1 MDTKHV
7 SLRINSTFYD
17 MFGEYLLFIKEVFP
31 EVKKICENHNIKVT
45 YNDVAFSVP
54 EAEYTPNII
63 LQDLRYID
71 ADRTIFICFRAQK
84 TGWRPCPQDI
94 DRITLNEYP
103 ELVDFIGNVSI
114 TELAI
119 MHALKPFDKYIDG
132 ELTQLPP
139 VNHALFYFRKPGYL
153 DEITNSQNEHY
164 TNKSNGVNEYVLDM
178 EIAKAKDLIFD
189 TKEEF
194 DDIENFNHNISI
206 SEYKARW
213 NPELNIEEQLI
224 EYSDEFEKLN
234 DREPLDYFIDI
245 HKKYLPEE
253 KQGGLCDFRYGTHS
267 LKDIMVQDI
276 LNALKLEYPEN
287 F

>member
-1 MDTKHV
+1 MDTEHV

-31 EVKKICENHNIKVT
+31 EVKKICGKHNITVT
-45 YNDVAFSVP
+45 YDDVAFSVP
-54 EAEYTPNII
+54 EEEYTPNII
-63 LQDLRYID
+63 LEDLRCID
-71 ADRTIFICFRAQK
+71 TDRTIFICLRAQK
-84 TGWRPCPQDI
+84 TGWKPSPQDI
-94 DRITLNEYP
+94 DRMTLNEYP

-114 TELAI
+114 TELGI
-119 MHALKPFDKYIDG
+119 MHALKPFDRYIDG

-153 DEITNSQNEHY
+153 DEITNSQKEHY
-164 TNKSNGVNEYVLDM
+164 TNKTNGMNKYVLDM

-213 NPELNIEEQLI
+213 NPELNIEEQLT
-224 EYSDEFEKLN
+224 EYSREFERLN
-234 DREPLDYFIDI
+234 DREPLDYFVGI

-253 KQGGLCDFRYGTHS
+253 KQGGLCDFKYGTHS

-276 LNALKLEYPEN
+276 INAMKIEFPEN